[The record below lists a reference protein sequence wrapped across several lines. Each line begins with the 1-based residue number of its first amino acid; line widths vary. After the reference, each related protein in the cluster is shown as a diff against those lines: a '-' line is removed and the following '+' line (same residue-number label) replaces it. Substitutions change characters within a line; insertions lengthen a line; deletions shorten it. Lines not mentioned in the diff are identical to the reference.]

1 MVAASPEFE
10 ERVGDGENLSREL
23 IVSFGTIEF
32 VGAIEEI
39 VAAGSRIGSLLG
51 DRSDRRR
58 RPGSIPAALD
68 ARPTSPAATR
78 RASYSTR
85 PW

>member
-1 MVAASPEFE
+1 MVAASQEFE
-10 ERVGDGENLSREL
+10 ERVGDGGNLSREL

-39 VAAGSRIGSLLG
+39 VAAGPRIGSVLG

-68 ARPTSPAATR
+68 AGPASPAAAR

>member
-1 MVAASPEFE
+1 MVAAGLEFE
-10 ERVGDGENLSREL
+10 ERVGYGGNLFEL
-23 IVSFGTIEF
+23 IVSVGTIES
-32 VGAIEEI
+32 VGAVEVF
-39 VAAGSRIGSLLG
+39 VAAGPRIGNLLG
-51 DRSDRRR
+51 DRSDSRR

-68 ARPTSPAATR
+68 AGPASPAATR